1 MLKLISTRP
10 SRQLNSHG
18 LPVNVPERGN
28 AIPLVTATQAA
39 RKRGSLSCG
48 ERRLDPSLIAA
59 SPAFANL
66 GSGALDE
73 VLAQA
78 RPLRLPKGSA
88 AFGQGQKAEAV
99 FLLLDGRLRVTRLMR
114 EGQQMVVRFV
124 GPGEMLG
131 DAPAINSEIYLGT
144 ATAVVDSVALVWK
157 ISAWTELMLRHPHLA
172 INAMKSLGSR
182 LQDSQ
187 IRILE
192 MSTQQVENR
201 IANAILR
208 LARQAGRYAENG
220 ILIGFPISR
229 QEIAEL
235 TGTTLHTVSRILSAW
250 SEKGMVEGGRR
261 QRILVRDMPGLALLA
276 KRSES

>member
-1 MLKLISTRP
+1 MNLISTSP
-10 SRQLNSHG
+10 SRQSNSYG
-18 LPVNVPERGN
+18 FPVNVSERGN
-28 AIPLVTATQAA
+28 AIQLMTAPQA
-39 RKRGSLSCG
+39 RLRRSLSCG
-48 ERRLDPSLIAA
+48 ERLLDRSLIAG
-59 SPAFANL
+59 SPAFANV
-66 GSGALDE
+66 GSEGLDE
-73 VLAQA
+73 ALAQA
-78 RPLRLPKGSA
+78 RPLRLPKGMA
-88 AFGQGQKAEAV
+88 AFGQGQKAEAM

-144 ATAVVDSVALVWK
+144 ATAVINSVVLVWQDT
-157 ISAWTELMLRHPHLA
+157 AWTELMLQHPHLA
-172 INAMKSLGSR
+172 INAMKSLAAR

-201 IANAILR
+201 VANAILR
-208 LARQAGRYAENG
+208 LARQAGRYVENG

-250 SEKGMVEGGRR
+250 IDKGIVEGGR

-276 KRSES
+276 KRSEA

>member
-1 MLKLISTRP
+1 MKLISTSP
-10 SRQLNSHG
+10 SRQLNSPG
-18 LPVNVPERGN
+18 FPVSGPERGT
-28 AIPLVTATQAA
+28 AIPLMIPPM
-39 RKRGSLSCG
+39 RRRRGGLSCG
-48 ERRLDPSLIAA
+48 ESRLDRSLIAA
-59 SPAFANL
+59 SPAFANV
-66 GSGALDE
+66 GSEGLDE
-73 VLAQA
+73 ALAQA
-78 RPLRLPKGSA
+78 RPLRLPKGIA
-88 AFGQGQKAEAV
+88 AFGQGQKADAV
-99 FLLLDGRLRVTRLMR
+99 FLMLDGRLRVTRLMR
-114 EGQQMVVRFV
+114 QGQQMVVRFV
-124 GPGEMLG
+124 GPGDMLG

-144 ATAVVDSVALVWK
+144 ATAVVDSVLLVWQNA
-157 ISAWTELMLRHPHLA
+157 AWTELMLRHPHLA

-208 LARQAGRYAENG
+208 LASQAGRYVENG

-250 SEKGMVEGGRR
+250 SDKGMVEGGR

-276 KRSES
+276 KRSEA

>member
-1 MLKLISTRP
+1 MLKLISTTP
-10 SRQLNSHG
+10 SRQLNSTAFA
-18 LPVNVPERGN
+18 VNDSGRGN
-28 AIPLVTATQAA
+28 AIQLMTTAQAR
-39 RKRGSLSCG
+39 RKRSLSCG
-48 ERRLDPSLIAA
+48 ERLLDRSLIAA
-59 SPAFANL
+59 SPAFANV
-66 GSGALDE
+66 GSEGLDE
-73 VLAQA
+73 ALAEA
-78 RPLRLPKGSA
+78 RPLRLPKGMA

-124 GPGEMLG
+124 GSGDMLG
-131 DAPAINSEIYLGT
+131 DAPAVNSETYLGT
-144 ATAVVDSVALVWK
+144 ATAVVDSVALVWQN
-157 ISAWTELMLRHPHLA
+157 SAWTELMLRHPRLA

-208 LARQAGRYAENG
+208 LARQAGRYVENG

-250 SEKGMVEGGRR
+250 IDKGMVEGGR

-276 KRSES
+276 KKSEA